1 MRNKLIELLFEVIAV
16 KPAETINDM
25 ADFLIANGVTLQ
37 QWIPVSERLPEN
49 GEVVQIWCGEH
60 QIARFNR
67 GISAAE
73 RESMKRGE
81 MENPEEFGW
90 SLSTGYI
97 RNKRSDVIKSC
108 DEWGNNTVPYNW
120 ESTCGPMKW
129 LGQNVTHW
137 KPKDEPPQEVSKEY
151 ICACTLVDAAP
162 TADVEEVV
170 HCEECQHCD
179 IGETE
184 DEAWCECSLY
194 NLGGV
199 ADFYCKAGERKTDE

>member
-1 MRNKLIELLFEVIAV
+1 MREKLIELFEDIEATCWVPIKVDKNGCGSYDIMGAEYIADKVIACLSAMDKDLKQGLTIRNLQLESEV
-16 KPAETINDM
+16 KQLREKLAESKP
-25 ADFLIANGVTLQ
+25 

-73 RESMKRGE
+73 REKMKRGE
-81 MENPEEFGW
+81 MGNPEEIGW

-97 RNKRSDVIKSC
+97 RNKRSDVFKSC

-129 LGQNVTHW
+129 FGQNVTHW
-137 KPKDEPPQEVSKEY
+137 KPKDELQK
-151 ICACTLVDAAP
+151 
-162 TADVEEVV
+162 
-170 HCEECQHCD
+170 
-179 IGETE
+179 GE
-184 DEAWCECSLY
+184 
-194 NLGGV
+194 
-199 ADFYCKAGERKTDE
+199 